1 MRKLLAALF
10 AFSLAS
16 GLSAQDALKNADKEI
31 KAAVKD
37 QNKEKLEATVKLLLV
52 ANSAESMK
60 VLLGAVAKGPEQ
72 DDAWWMDAY
81 FAILNAA
88 ASFVEPKALAELA
101 DFIVKNKDKS
111 PGRDAMGIACQH
123 GQKQMVALCLK
134 VLEGGS
140 ADLKIMASDH
150 LVAIGDKACVEPL
163 IKAMKANEKDTGE
176 VKRRIGKALSVLTG
190 QDYGDSVSNW
200 EGWWAANK
208 DKDFAAAAGDA
219 PAASTGTVSDSLDRS
234 RKSEFERLKKTGKL
248 LVLQAGDK
256 CKCGKN
262 HDLDNIDKT
271 TSRIGL
277 TTETITKLD
286 FENRDDLKLSDY
298 VAILANCTHIR
309 EHCACPMCK
318 PGAYSAD
325 RLFQ

>member
-1 MRKLLAALF
+1 MRTILGAVLALA
-10 AFSLAS
+10 LAS
-16 GLSAQDALKNADKEI
+16 SAQDAVKKADQAL

-37 QNKEKLEATVKLLLV
+37 QDKEKLEGALKILLV
-52 ANSAESMK
+52 ANSPESMK
-60 VLLGAVAKGPEQ
+60 VLLGAVAKGPAE

-88 ASFVEPKALAELA
+88 ASFVEPRALAELSA
-101 DFIVKNKDKS
+101 FIVKNKDKAH
-111 PGRDAMGIACQH
+111 GRDAMAIACQH

-134 VLEGGS
+134 VLEGGT

-150 LVAIGDKACVEPL
+150 LVAIGDKSCVEPL
-163 IKAMKANEKDTGE
+163 IRAMKANEKDTGE

-200 EGWWAANK
+200 EGWWSANK
-208 DKDFAAAAGDA
+208 EKDLPPAGASDP
-219 PAASTGTVSDSLDRS
+219 PASSTGTVSDSLDRS
-234 RKSEFERLKKTGKL
+234 RRSEFERLKKTGKL

-262 HDLDNIDKT
+262 HDLDHIDKT

-277 TTETITKLD
+277 ATETITKVDL
-286 FENRDDLKLSDY
+286 ENRDDLRLSDY
-298 VAILANCTHIR
+298 VAVLANCTHIR